1 MQQHEHQ
8 WVDKVHSHS
17 SQHVLHRSSN
27 LVGEASSQC
36 WKPKNGSSELES
48 VVVSFKKEVF
58 PRFIKI
64 YQNKIPG
71 AVVKISAG
79 QTGSNFQTLWRRED
93 EKKNEDLI
101 FTPKLIPSVSKVKF
115 VEVLVDTRI
124 CDSEISGI
132 ELIGSEFMSHPL
144 KVNQNLI
151 GSEQF
156 SDLVI
161 NISNN
166 NEVKTV
172 FTHKIIFSQYSTLDL
187 KLNEINVASLSFE
200 AINALVAFMYTGNL
214 KTSKKFTL
222 RDVLFASY
230 ALKVEK
236 MSKMLQKV
244 LNLEKDC
251 IEIINGE
258 EKYPESHVK
267 FCESYMKQN
276 MNKIIQHEAFVE
288 LKEENLIKLMKR
300 DDIFM
305 TETILLENILQRW
318 TVKQNLK
325 KDENLKVLK
334 FIRFHLIP
342 RYRLEILKSTTF
354 MTKLISDNDA
364 KLSPRG
370 EKIHFKDSEILSLD
384 QQKTLS
390 EFCGGEN
397 GNMIYNSGS
406 FFDLKSFNNSS
417 ENTLILL
424 EDTEGN
430 IFGAFLPHISPFST
444 KKVFLFNFKMKV
456 KDSIIPQQKMEL
468 SLQALLHEKIETKTQ
483 DKSINIGDSLFI
495 SESNGKFS
503 NKNFVSQTP
512 FENDFLIKRIEIFV
526 I

>member
-27 LVGEASSQC
+27 LVGEASSQS

-48 VVVSFKKEVF
+48 VIVSFKKEVF

-64 YQNKIPG
+64 YHNKIPG

-79 QTGSNFQTLWRRED
+79 QTESNFQTLWRRED

-144 KVNQNLI
+144 KMNQNLI

-161 NISNN
+161 NILNN

-187 KLNEINVASLSFE
+187 KLNEFNISYLNFE

-236 MSKMLQKV
+236 MSNMLQKV
-244 LNLEKDC
+244 LNLERDC
-251 IEIINGE
+251 IEIMNGE
-258 EKYPESHVK
+258 KKYPESHVK

-300 DDIFM
+300 DDIYI
-305 TETILLENILQRW
+305 TETLLLDNILQRW

-342 RYRLEILKSTTF
+342 TYRLEILKSTAF
-354 MTKLISDNDA
+354 MTKLISDNNA

-370 EKIHFKDSEILSLD
+370 ENIPFKDSEILNLD
-384 QQKTLS
+384 QQKTLFN
-390 EFCGGEN
+390 FCGEK

-406 FFDLKSFNNSS
+406 FFDLKSFNNSMD
-417 ENTLILL
+417 NTLILL

-430 IFGAFLPHISPFST
+430 IFGAFIPSVSPFTT
-444 KKVFLFNFKMKV
+444 KKVFLFNFKMKI
-456 KDSIIPQQKMEL
+456 KDFVIPQQKMEL

-483 DKSINIGDSLFI
+483 DNTINIGDSLFI
-495 SESNGKFS
+495 SESNGRFS

-512 FENDFLIKRIEIFV
+512 FEKDFLIKRIEIF
-526 I
+526 II